1 MATTELVNAIAA
13 EMALA
18 VDAAVECWMAQI
30 EQVSTD
36 PRLTTL
42 GRTSAVKE
50 ILDRY
55 KHLTGK
61 AELHCRRA

>member
-1 MATTELVNAIAA
+1 MATTELVDAIAA
-13 EMALA
+13 EMALG

-30 EQVSTD
+30 EQASTD
-36 PRLTTL
+36 QTLTTL
-42 GRTSAVKE
+42 GRMSAVKE

-61 AELHCRRA
+61 AELHSRRA

>member
-1 MATTELVNAIAA
+1 MATTELVDAIAA
-13 EMALA
+13 EMALG

-30 EQVSTD
+30 EQASTD
-36 PRLTTL
+36 QRLTTL
-42 GRTSAVKE
+42 GRMSAVKE

-61 AELHCRRA
+61 AELHSRRA